1 MCTCIMLCR
10 SIKMDLDQI
19 IQILQ
24 ESADDLKA
32 DNDKWESM
40 QNGSA
45 NVLRSSDVRITP
57 TTDEGA
63 RE

>member
-1 MCTCIMLCR
+1 MN
-10 SIKMDLDQI
+10 LDQI
-19 IQILQ
+19 IKILI
-24 ESADDLKA
+24 EAADDLKA
-32 DNDKWESM
+32 DNDKWEAM

-45 NVLRSSDVRITP
+45 NVLRSSDGRITP

>member
-1 MCTCIMLCR
+1 
-10 SIKMDLDQI
+10 MDLDQI
-19 IQILQ
+19 IKILK

-40 QNGSA
+40 QNGST
-45 NVLRSSDVRITP
+45 NVLRSSDGRITP

>member
-1 MCTCIMLCR
+1 MCTCIMLYR
-10 SIKMDLDQI
+10 SYKLDLDQI
-19 IQILQ
+19 IKLLK

-32 DNDKWESM
+32 DNDKAEAKE
-40 QNGSA
+40 NGSA
-45 NVLRSSDVRITP
+45 NVLRSSDGRITP